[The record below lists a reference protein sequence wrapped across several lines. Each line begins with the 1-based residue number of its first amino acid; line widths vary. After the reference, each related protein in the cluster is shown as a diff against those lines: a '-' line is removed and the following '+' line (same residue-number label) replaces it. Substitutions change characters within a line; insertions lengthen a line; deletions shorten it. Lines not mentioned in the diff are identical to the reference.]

1 LKNDGS
7 SDFRRDK
14 LRLSLS
20 IMAVGMCLA
29 VIWAAF
35 QGWILSRGYPY
46 NTFLF
51 DPSGRFSDMS
61 DLTFY
66 AILPNPYS
74 EPYALYGPFAWL
86 CFRPLYFLP
95 VSVAVIG
102 CFVLCLSGLF
112 LLLVSVLRPVIADPW
127 RHVVYSLLLLGLS
140 YPVLF
145 AFDRG
150 NIEIFL
156 VLLIAG
162 SIYLMSRANYILA
175 AYVLIPA
182 VGFKIYPAL
191 LLVLLLRQ
199 RKIAW
204 LVYALLGVLVLTCI
218 STYALSLPVEKTVEL
233 YQRDLAFITRAKS
246 YDNATLGNSA
256 SPWNAF
262 KMIVVSLQKMGAIGQ
277 VDFSFNGGFIVGAYA
292 VYMSGM
298 TLLAAALAIHVCLVE
313 KEFARCGMVL
323 LLFITI
329 CSPTGGDYRLLYAG
343 IALVMLIVLKTKR
356 PHDRLALILLALVMV
371 PKKEL
376 ILWWMG
382 STETGFKDISITV
395 FLDPIL
401 VAAALY
407 YLLYDGWTR
416 FDSPWTRSRWRGLG
430 RCVWQ
435 KKLA

>member
-1 LKNDGS
+1 MS
-7 SDFRRDK
+7 
-14 LRLSLS
+14 
-20 IMAVGMCLA
+20 VGMCLA
-29 VIWAAF
+29 VIWAAY
-35 QGWILSRGYPY
+35 QGWVLARGYPY

-51 DPSGRFSDMS
+51 DPAARFSDMS

-74 EPYALYGPFAWL
+74 EPYALYLPFAWL
-86 CFRPLYFLP
+86 CFRPLYYLP
-95 VSVAVIG
+95 VSIAVIG

-112 LLLVSVLRPVIADPW
+112 LLLVAVLRPVIANPW
-127 RHVVYSLLLLGLS
+127 RRVFTALLLLGLS

-156 VLLIAG
+156 VLLIAVA
-162 SIYLMSRANYILA
+162 IYLMSRANYILA
-175 AYVLIPA
+175 AYILVPA
-182 VGFKIYPAL
+182 ISFKIYPAL

-204 LVYALLGVLVLTCI
+204 LVCALLGVVALTCI
-218 STYALSLPVEKTVEL
+218 SAYALSLPTEKTVEL
-233 YQRDLAFITRAKS
+233 YQRDLAFITREKS
-246 YDNATLGNSA
+246 YDNATLNNSA

-262 KMIVVSLQKMGAIGQ
+262 KMIVVTLQKVGAIGQ

-292 VYMSGM
+292 VYLSGM
-298 TLLAAALAIHVCLVE
+298 TLLAAGLAVQVCLVE
-313 KEFARCGMVL
+313 KEFSRCGML
-323 LLFITI
+323 LLLYIAI

-343 IALVMLIVLKTKR
+343 VALVMLIVLKTIR
-356 PHDRLALILLALVMV
+356 SHDWLAVIFLALVMV

-382 STETGFKDISITV
+382 GTETGFKDISITV

-401 VAAALY
+401 VLAALC

-416 FDSPWTRSRWRGLG
+416 FDPSWTQLRLRGLV
-430 RCVWQ
+430 RSIVPRRS
-435 KKLA
+435 